1 MESIAATRAVSE
13 SPIAPARILVVDD
26 DPLIRRELGQLFA
39 SQAYAVE
46 VAADVDAALERLAR
60 ADFALA
66 VVDLRMPGRDGITLT
81 VEIRER
87 WPDVDVIMI
96 TGHGSIKDAVA
107 AMSHGACDFITKPFQ
122 PAELLKATQK
132 ALERQRLL
140 QDNATLR
147 HDNEYLRRELSERH
161 SFANMVSRSAVMRD
175 VFSMIEMLA
184 ASDATVV
191 IVGESGTGKELA
203 ARAIHFQGKRK
214 EGRFVAINC
223 AAVPEPLL
231 ESELFGYER
240 GAFTGAVNDRVG
252 KVELANGGTL
262 FLDEVESIP
271 LGMQAKLLRVLEERA
286 IERLGSNRR
295 ISVDMRVVVA
305 TNHNLEDVVAAGQM
319 REDFYYRINVVPI
332 QLPPL
337 RDRLADIPVL
347 AEDFLS
353 RNPMACEKGIVRL
366 SHQAIAKL
374 SGYHWPG
381 NIRELRNV
389 LERAVLR
396 ARGETIDEVEVPGTA
411 APAPQAGDGIAF
423 EGPLRDFLRTAER
436 RYLESLLEEHGGSI
450 APAARVAEVDQATMH
465 RKIRAHGIRTQEFRD
480 RARRTARGGSAG

>member
-1 MESIAATRAVSE
+1 MESIATSRAVSE
-13 SPIAPARILVVDD
+13 SPVSPARILVVDD

-39 SQAYAVE
+39 THAYAVE
-46 VAADVDAALERLAR
+46 VAADVDEALDRLAR

-66 VVDLRMPGRDGITLT
+66 IVDLRMPGRDGITLT
-81 VEIRER
+81 VEIRDR
-87 WPDVDVIMI
+87 WPDVDVVMI

-122 PAELLKATQK
+122 AAELLKATQK

-140 QDNATLR
+140 KDNANLR
-147 HDNEYLRRELSERH
+147 DHNEYLRRELSERH
-161 SFANMVSRSAVMRD
+161 SFANMVSCSPVMRD

-184 ASDATVV
+184 ASDTTVV

-223 AAVPEPLL
+223 AAVPESLL

-240 GAFTGAVNDRVG
+240 GAFTGAVQDRVG
-252 KVELANGGTL
+252 KIELANGGTL

-295 ISVDMRVVVA
+295 IPVDMRVVVA
-305 TNHNLEDVVAAGQM
+305 TNQNLEDVVAAGQM

-332 QLPPL
+332 HLPPL
-337 RDRLADIPVL
+337 RERLADIPVL
-347 AEDFLS
+347 AEDFLA
-353 RNPMACEKGIVRL
+353 RNPMAREKGVVRL
-366 SHQAIAKL
+366 SHPAIAKL

-396 ARGETIDEVEVPGTA
+396 SRGESVEDVDVPGTP
-411 APAPQAGDGIAF
+411 APAAAGNGGGDDV
-423 EGPLRDFLRTAER
+423 PLRDYLRTAER
-436 RYLESLLEEHGGSI
+436 RYLERLLERHAGSI

-465 RKIRAHGIRTQEFRD
+465 RKIRSHGIQTREFRD
-480 RARRTARGGSAG
+480 RARRVGRGGGAA